1 MARRFLHITALA
13 ALVAALSLVATRPT
27 PRPNVLLVSI
37 DSLRSDH
44 LHAYGYPRETSPTI
58 DALAREGALFTTALS
73 SSSWTLPAHI
83 TLLTAR
89 PPEGQAA
96 GRSGFKIWPETA
108 TLADTLQRSGYATA
122 GFVSGPFL
130 AASYG
135 YGKGFE
141 IYDESAG
148 KGAHPHR
155 VVTSPKLVTLTTQ
168 WLTTWYDTRR
178 DEPFFLFL
186 HMWDPHYD
194 YDPPPPYDRMFDPD
208 YAGDVDGKRYA
219 VTDKVHAGMD
229 PRDLAHVVALYD
241 GEIRFTDDHLGRIVE
256 HLRGLGVLD
265 DTIVVVTSDHGEEFF
280 EHGMKGHGKTL
291 YEEIVRIPLVMRY
304 PRRIAPGTVVAEQV
318 RLMDVAPTI
327 LGLAKVPPPA
337 GFGSGASLR
346 HRERDLSPWLT
357 GEGRDSFPTLLAFA
371 DTALVQHLKSVRSA
385 RAKLITTTSS
395 DGVATELYDLASDPG
410 ERRNLATSL
419 GVRRVRERL
428 VASTREW
435 DRHWRQRKAKETEP
449 ELQRA
454 HASRLRA
461 LGYVE

>member
-1 MARRFLHITALA
+1 
-13 ALVAALSLVATRPT
+13 
-27 PRPNVLLVSI
+27 
-37 DSLRSDH
+37 
-44 LHAYGYPRETSPTI
+44 
-58 DALAREGALFTTALS
+58 
-73 SSSWTLPAHI
+73 
-83 TLLTAR
+83 
-89 PPEGQAA
+89 
-96 GRSGFKIWPETA
+96 
-108 TLADTLQRSGYATA
+108 
-122 GFVSGPFL
+122 
-130 AASYG
+130 
-135 YGKGFE
+135 
-141 IYDESAG
+141 
-148 KGAHPHR
+148 
-155 VVTSPKLVTLTTQ
+155 
-168 WLTTWYDTRR
+168 
-178 DEPFFLFL
+178 
-186 HMWDPHYD
+186 
-194 YDPPPPYDRMFDPD
+194 MFDPD